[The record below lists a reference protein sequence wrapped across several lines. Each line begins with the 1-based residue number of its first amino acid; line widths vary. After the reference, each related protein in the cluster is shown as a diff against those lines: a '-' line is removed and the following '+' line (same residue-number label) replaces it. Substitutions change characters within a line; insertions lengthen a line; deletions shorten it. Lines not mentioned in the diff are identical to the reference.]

1 MLPFSNET
9 YLKSLAFP
17 ATFFL
22 GALLTASLMP
32 FGFISQGPNEINL
45 TNSLSAP
52 SISSLFGTDELGRSI
67 LSRVVA
73 GARISLLAAF
83 GAQSISFFIG
93 MSIGTVAGYYKHRW
107 QDKCFLYIMS
117 CFHGFPFLLFV
128 LAITA
133 ALGPGIYKTIFAIGI
148 VNWVGIARVIR
159 GEVISH
165 SERAYVL
172 TGRAFGFSNF
182 RVMFHHILPNVI
194 PISMGIIILGFGDVV
209 AVEAGL
215 SFLGLGVQPPDA
227 SWGKM
232 IFTGK
237 DYLTTAWWMSVFPG
251 IFLVTTILSLNIIGE
266 HFERRFR
273 RQ

>member
-1 MLPFSNET
+1 MRM
-9 YLKSLAFP
+9 KSLAFP
-17 ATFFL
+17 AAFFL
-22 GALLTASLMP
+22 GVLLAASVMP
-32 FGFISQGPNEINL
+32 FSLIWQGPNEINL
-45 TNSLSAP
+45 AFSLSPP
-52 SISSLFGTDELGRSI
+52 SMTCLFGTDELGRSV
-67 LSRVVA
+67 LLRVIA
-73 GARISLLAAF
+73 GARISLLAAL
-83 GAQSISFFIG
+83 GAQSISFLIG
-93 MSIGTVAGYYKHRW
+93 MVIGMVSGYYKHQW
-107 QDKCFLYIMS
+107 QDKSLLYVMS

-133 ALGPGIYKTIFAIGI
+133 ALGPGIYKTMFAIGI

-172 TGRAFGFSNF
+172 TARAFGFSNYS
-182 RVMFHHILPNVI
+182 VMFQHILPNVI
-194 PISMGIIILGFGDVV
+194 PVSLGVIVLGFGDVV

-232 IFTGK
+232 IFSGK
-237 DYLTTAWWMSVFPG
+237 DYLTSAWWMSVFPG
-251 IFLVTTILSLNIIGE
+251 IFLVMTILSFNIIGE
-266 HFERRFR
+266 HFERSFR

>member
-1 MLPFSNET
+1 MNESSMRVFVLPAAVF
-9 YLKSLAFP
+9 LVILLA
-17 ATFFL
+17 
-22 GALLTASLMP
+22 GSLMP
-32 FGFISQGPNEINL
+32 LTFVSQGPNEVDL
-45 TNSLSAP
+45 ANSLSAP
-52 SISSLFGTDELGRSI
+52 SMSALFGTDELGRSVF
-67 LSRVVA
+67 LRVVA
-73 GARISLLAAF
+73 GARISLIAAL
-83 GAQSISFFIG
+83 GAQAISFL
-93 MSIGTVAGYYKHRW
+93 IGTAIGIFAGYHKYQW
-107 QDKCFLYIMS
+107 QDKCLLYVMA

-133 ALGPGIYKTIFAIGI
+133 ALGPGIYKMMVAIGI

-165 SERAYVL
+165 SERAYVISA
-172 TGRAFGFSNF
+172 RSFGFSNF
-182 RVMFHHILPNVI
+182 SVMFGHLLPNVI
-194 PISMGIIILGFGDVV
+194 PVSLTVIVLGFGDVV

-237 DYLTTAWWMSVFPG
+237 DYLTTAWWISVFPG
-251 IFLVTTILSLNIIGE
+251 AFLVMTILSFNIIGE
-266 HFERRFR
+266 HFERRLK